1 MFQTI
6 LRRKKIK
13 GERGVQ
19 IVLKEKP
26 PNIYWLLFIC
36 TLAFFCNFI
45 IFFSLSRGH
54 CLAFQEIFVQ
64 CISRF
69 CRVCSV
75 ALPKKCSCKRR
86 VFETKKDRMSA
97 YFHFHLAL
105 CNESTLMFRNQVLN
119 GIESSSGEDAKIKCK
134 NVCF

>member
-1 MFQTI
+1 VFIEDNCKGDTARDALI
-6 LRRKKIK
+6 DTSSDTRLWPRFANVTNRR
-13 GERGVQ
+13 RFTNRRQSV
-19 IVLKEKP
+19 
-26 PNIYWLLFIC
+26 
-36 TLAFFCNFI
+36 TLAN
-45 IFFSLSRGH
+45 RGH

-75 ALPKKCSCKRR
+75 AQPKKCSCKKR

-119 GIESSSGEDAKIKCK
+119 WIESSSGEDAKIKCK